1 VPKEQDVMD
10 SEIADLTATELLA
23 FYAAKTL
30 SPVEATRAALARI
43 ERDNPAVNA
52 FCLVDE
58 PRAMAAARASETRWM
73 RGEPQGLVDGVPA
86 SIKDLILTKGWPT
99 LRGSR
104 TISPNQPWE
113 EDAPC
118 VARLIEHGAVLLGKT
133 TTPEFGWKGVTDSPL
148 TGITRNPW
156 DLSKTPGGSSGGAA
170 AAAALGMGALHI
182 GTDGGGS
189 IRIPAAFTGIVGI
202 KPTFGRVPAYP
213 ASPFGDVAHVGPM
226 TRSVADAALMLQVI
240 ASPDRRDW
248 QSLPFPP
255 PDYRKGLS
263 DGVGGL
269 RIGFSPDLG
278 YAPVQPEIAEAVQRA
293 VGQFESLGAAVVPAE
308 IRLENSYEVFR
319 AFWMSGAAA
328 LARRIPEDLRGK
340 LEPDLQRAIDYG
352 ARLTL
357 ADYHAAAAGR
367 TAIGLTL
374 SLAFARFDLLI
385 TPTMPLAAFNVGQ
398 VSPNAADWDWTDW
411 TPFTYPFNLAQLPA
425 ISVPCGVTSA
435 GLPIGLQ
442 IVGPRLSEP
451 LVLRAAAAFEAV
463 MPVCLPPKPSAA

>member
-1 VPKEQDVMD
+1 MD
-10 SEIADLTATELLA
+10 SEIADLTATDLVA
-23 FYAAKTL
+23 HYAAKTL
-30 SPVEATRAALARI
+30 SPVEAVRAALARI

-58 PRAMAAARASETRWM
+58 PRAMAAARASEARWM
-73 RGEPQGLVDGVPA
+73 RGASQGLVDGVPT

-99 LRGSR
+99 LRGSL
-104 TISPNQPWE
+104 TISPDQPWD

-118 VARLIEHGAVLLGKT
+118 VSRLIEHGAVLLGKT

-170 AAAALGMGALHI
+170 VAAALGMGALHI

-226 TRSVADAALMLQVI
+226 TRSVADACLMLQVI
-240 ASPDRRDW
+240 AEPDRRDW
-248 QSLPFPP
+248 QGLPFPP
-255 PDYRKGLS
+255 PDYRQGLG
-263 DGVGGL
+263 DGVSGL

-278 YAPVQPEIAEAVQRA
+278 YAPVEAEIAEAVRRA
-293 VGQFESLGAAVVPAE
+293 AGQFESLGAVVVPAD
-308 IRLENSYEVFR
+308 IDLANSYEVFR
-319 AFWMSGAAA
+319 AHWMSGAAA
-328 LARRIPEDLRGK
+328 LARRIPADLRSK

-352 ARLTL
+352 ATLTL
-357 ADYHAAAAGR
+357 ADYQAAAAGR
-367 TAIGLTL
+367 AALGLTL
-374 SLAFARFDLLI
+374 SLAFERFDLLI
-385 TPTMPLAAFNVGQ
+385 TPTMPLAAFQAGQ
-398 VSPNAADWDWTDW
+398 VSPKAGDWDWADW
-411 TPFTYPFNLAQLPA
+411 TPFSYPFNLAQLPA
-425 ISVPCGVTSA
+425 LSIPCGSTRA

-451 LVLRAAAAFEAV
+451 LVLRAAAAFETA
-463 MPVCLPPKPSAA
+463 MPVRLPPKPTPVA

>member
-1 VPKEQDVMD
+1 MD

-23 FYAAKTL
+23 HYAAKTM
-30 SPVEATRAALARI
+30 SPVDATCAALARI

-58 PRAMAAARASETRWM
+58 PRAMEAARASETRWM
-73 RGEPQGLVDGVPA
+73 RGEPQGLIDGVPT

-99 LRGSR
+99 LRGSL
-104 TISPNQPWE
+104 TISPDQPWE

-118 VARLIEHGAVLLGKT
+118 VSRLREHGAVLLGKT

-156 DLSKTPGGSSGGAA
+156 NLSKTPGGSSGGAA
-170 AAAALGMGALHI
+170 VAAALGMGALHI

-189 IRIPAAFTGIVGI
+189 IRIPSAFTGIVGI

-240 ASPDRRDW
+240 ALPDRRDW

-255 PDYRKGLS
+255 PNYRQGLGDS
-263 DGVGGL
+263 VSGL

-278 YAPVQPEIAEAVQRA
+278 YASVEAEIAGAVERA
-293 VGQFESLGAAVVPAE
+293 IGQFESLGAVVVPAD
-308 IRLENSYEVFR
+308 INLENSYEVFR
-319 AFWMSGAAA
+319 AHWMSGAAA
-328 LARRIPEDLRGK
+328 LARRIPQDQRSK

-352 ARLTL
+352 GTLTL
-357 ADYHAAAAGR
+357 ADYQAAAAGR
-367 TAIGLTL
+367 AALGLTL
-374 SLAFARFDLLI
+374 SLAFERFDVLM
-385 TPTMPLAAFNVGQ
+385 TPTMPLAAFDAGQ
-398 VSPNAADWDWTDW
+398 VSPQAGDWDWTDW
-411 TPFTYPFNLAQLPA
+411 TPFSYPFNLAQLPA
-425 ISVPCGVTSA
+425 LSIPCGSTRA

-451 LVLRAAAAFEAV
+451 LVLRAAAAFETA
-463 MPVCLPPKPSAA
+463 MPVRLPRKPAS

>member
-1 VPKEQDVMD
+1 MD
-10 SEIADLTATELLA
+10 SEIADLTATELVA
-23 FYAAKTL
+23 HYAAKTV

-52 FCLVDE
+52 FRLVDE
-58 PRAMAAARASETRWM
+58 PRAMAAARASQARWM
-73 RGEPQGLVDGVPA
+73 RGEPQGLVDGVPT
-86 SIKDLILTKGWPT
+86 SVKDLILTKGWPT
-99 LRGSR
+99 LRGSL

-118 VARLIEHGAVLLGKT
+118 VSRLIEHGAVLLGKT

-170 AAAALGMGALHI
+170 VAAALGMGALHI

-240 ASPDRRDW
+240 ALPDRRDW
-248 QSLPFPP
+248 QGLPFAP
-255 PDYRKGLS
+255 PDYRQGLS
-263 DGVGGL
+263 DGVSGL

-278 YAPVQPEIAEAVQRA
+278 YAPVEPEIAAAIQRA
-293 VGQFESLGAAVVPAE
+293 ASLLESLGAVVVPAD
-308 IRLENSYEVFR
+308 IHLENSYEVFR
-319 AFWMSGAAA
+319 AHWMSGAAA
-328 LARRIPEDLRGK
+328 LARRIPENLRSK
-340 LEPDLQRAIDYG
+340 LEPDLQRAIEYG

-357 ADYHAAAAGR
+357 ADYQAAAAGR
-367 TAIGLTL
+367 AALGLTL
-374 SLAFARFDLLI
+374 SLAFERFDLLI
-385 TPTMPLAAFNVGQ
+385 TPTMPLAAFSAGQ
-398 VSPNAADWDWTDW
+398 VSPNAGDWDWADW
-411 TPFTYPFNLAQLPA
+411 TPFSYPFNLAQLPA
-425 ISVPCGVTSA
+425 LSIPCGFTTS

-451 LVLRAAAAFEAV
+451 LVLRAAAAFETA
-463 MPVCLPPKPSAA
+463 MPVRLPPRPTAA